1 MNKNVLVTGISGRIG
16 KIVCEFLGTKY
27 QIKGLDLVPA
37 PDFETHIADLSDLE
51 SIKIAFE
58 NQDVV
63 VHLGADPNGGAPWDS
78 ILKNNI
84 VGTYNVMEASREAG
98 VKRIVFASTNHV
110 VGYIPETQSPY
121 KEIFEGQLNGLRRP
135 YPLIGTENIRPCCH
149 YGVGKSLGE
158 SLGSLYND
166 KYGIS
171 FIAIRI
177 GGLVDKQP
185 GWQTRQKGGLSMWLS
200 HRDAAQIIERSIDAP
215 NSVGFTIVY
224 GMSGNSLRVHEI
236 ESAKEVLGYLP
247 KDDAGNEFTCK
258 LHDQPTYLEL
268 AH

>member
-1 MNKNVLVTGISGRIG
+1 M
-16 KIVCEFLGTKY
+16 
-27 QIKGLDLVPA
+27 
-37 PDFETHIADLSDLE
+37 
-51 SIKIAFE
+51 
-58 NQDVV
+58 
-63 VHLGADPNGGAPWDS
+63 
-78 ILKNNI
+78 
-84 VGTYNVMEASREAG
+84 
-98 VKRIVFASTNHV
+98 
-110 VGYIPETQSPY
+110 
-121 KEIFEGQLNGLRRP
+121 
-135 YPLIGTENIRPCCH
+135 
-149 YGVGKSLGE
+149 
-158 SLGSLYND
+158 GSLYND